1 MAPVRIIVSHLTRM
15 QFPYICVAGIDP
27 DTGKHIRPT
36 SKGRLPRALLRSEGG
51 PFDIAGLVDLG
62 EVVAEG
68 VAPEVEDH
76 AFRHWVA
83 RYLETCSPSQFW
95 VALKSAARP
104 TFREIFGP
112 DLESTGHTCSIAQGK
127 GAASLGCLA
136 PASAPHLALEYGSLR
151 MLVSDGVHEVSLPVT
166 DLRLYADD
174 YKAVRVQAVA
184 DINRSLLSG
193 ARALLCV
200 GLSRPFQKD
209 GDSEPRHW
217 LQVNNIHLE
226 GNPIWQAASSTRFC

>member
-1 MAPVRIIVSHLTRM
+1 MRIIVTHLTRM

-36 SKGRLPRALLRSEGG
+36 IKGRLPRALLRAEGG

-62 EVVAEG
+62 EVIPEG

-76 AFRHWVA
+76 RFRHWDA
-83 RYLETCSPSQFW
+83 RYLETCSPGQFW
-95 VALKSAARP
+95 ATLQSAARP
-104 TFREIFGP
+104 ALREVFGP
-112 DLESTGHTCSIAQGK
+112 DLIPTGNTCSVAPGK
-127 GAASLGCLA
+127 GIASLGCLA
-136 PASAPHLALEYGSLR
+136 PASAPHLAVEYGGVR
-151 MLVSDGVHEVSLPVT
+151 MLVSDGAHDVSLPVT
-166 DLRLYADD
+166 DLRLYTDD
-174 YKAVRVQAVA
+174 FKSVRTQVVA

-200 GLSRPFQKD
+200 GLTRPFQKS

-226 GNPIWQAASSTRFC
+226 GNPIWQIEADASSA

>member
-1 MAPVRIIVSHLTRM
+1 MAPVRIIVTHLTRM

-27 DTGKHIRPT
+27 GTGKHIRPT
-36 SKGRLPRALLRSEGG
+36 LRGRLTRALLRAEGG

-76 AFRHWVA
+76 LFRHWRA
-83 RYLETCSPSQFW
+83 RYLKTCSPSQFW
-95 VALKSAARP
+95 AALQSAARP
-104 TFREIFGP
+104 TLREIFGP
-112 DLESTGHTCSIAQGK
+112 DLEPTGHTCSIAPGK
-127 GAASLGCLA
+127 GAASLGCLT
-136 PASAPHLALEYGSLR
+136 PASAPHLALEYGGLR
-151 MLVSDGVHEVSLPVT
+151 MLVPDGAHDLSLPVT

-174 YKAVRVQAVA
+174 YKSVRTQMVA

-193 ARALLCV
+193 AKALLCV

-226 GNPIWQAASSTRFC
+226 DNPIWQAAPAT